1 MRSAMTRTGQA
12 SLLAS
17 SRRLASPSLI
27 ASYSLARGT
36 GPVDHALKDLLHLG
50 AAREQRVAA
59 VLHLVDRV
67 GVVEACPFLLL
78 NIQGEAQAGRIDPP
92 LAHLVQPLYGPLVGQ
107 GVCNASQARG
117 VGDLCEAIAL
127 LTEVEAGLGRSAGN
141 VLVAVEDDLG
151 TERGMTRHFDRDM
164 PPFGVPDVEG
174 VVIHERRLLA
184 QQWAAR
190 ARTSDVPHRCNR
202 PRHKNKEESSLDNVR
217 GQVLLTDLVL
227 VLSPAA
233 VYDWDLVSFGKTA
246 YTATKATGHAHQMGV
261 VQLVVRPHQPTP
273 PVPKTASRVAQRV
286 VSVQDDPIDTVI
298 TPL

>member
-1 MRSAMTRTGQA
+1 MPSLVIAPHPEGCTGPSTMPAPGVTSASGAMPTDVTFRRLEIGVQAIQLSPYHAGPAHASVPAPGPDRRFSGMRLSRSPFG
-12 SLLAS
+12 SGLAIGPRNLPSSS
-17 SRRLASPSLI
+17 SRLR
-27 ASYSLARGT
+27 RGYDKA
-36 GPVDHALKDLLHLG
+36 PRG
-50 AAREQRVAA
+50 A
-59 VLHLVDRV
+59 
-67 GVVEACPFLLL
+67 
-78 NIQGEAQAGRIDPP
+78 
-92 LAHLVQPLYGPLVGQ
+92 
-107 GVCNASQARG
+107 
-117 VGDLCEAIAL
+117 
-127 LTEVEAGLGRSAGN
+127 
-141 VLVAVEDDLG
+141 
-151 TERGMTRHFDRDM
+151 M
-164 PPFGVPDVEG
+164 EG

-202 PRHKNKEESSLDNVR
+202 PSHKNKEESSLDNVR